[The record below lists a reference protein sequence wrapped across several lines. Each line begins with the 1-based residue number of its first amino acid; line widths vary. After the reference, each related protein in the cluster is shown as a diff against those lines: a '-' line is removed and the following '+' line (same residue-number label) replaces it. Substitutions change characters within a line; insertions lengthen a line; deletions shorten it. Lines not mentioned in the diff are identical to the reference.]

1 MARTRWFGG
10 WPNAMRARLV
20 TALLAVAVLIG
31 VAGATASPAAALKWE
46 RPLFSFWVLATEEAG
61 CQSIGTDVE
70 SPGPEG
76 FVWCFFTVYAE

>member
-1 MARTRWFGG
+1 MRT
-10 WPNAMRARLV
+10 RLV

-46 RPLFSFWVLATEEAG
+46 RPLFSFWVLSTGEAG
-61 CQSIGTDVE
+61 CDYFGTDVE

-76 FVWCFFTVYAE
+76 FAWCFVSVYAE